1 MITLNDVDEIPPVIS
16 PLTGV
21 SYQRSTPIVPI
32 PLVATDNS
40 GSVTLQVNGLPA
52 GLTFDMTGSQII
64 GTTPATSGNY
74 PIQVVAIDQ
83 AGNQT
88 TVQFTLCWRLLLLV
102 VVQVPLT
109 VLVEQEQAYQ
119 KIIVLT
125 VISHQAIMMVAVEMS
140 ENL

>member
-1 MITLNDVDEIPPVIS
+1 MNDIDEIPPVIS

-21 SYQRSTPIVPI
+21 SYQPSTPIVPI

-64 GTTPATSGNY
+64 GTTPATPGSY

-88 TVQFTLCWRLLLLV
+88 TVQFTL
-102 VVQVPLT
+102 T
-109 VLVEQEQAYQ
+109 VMAPPAPSSSSSSSYRSGGAGVSLPKDNCPNGDFSSSYYDGSCGNE
-119 KIIVLT
+119 
-125 VISHQAIMMVAVEMS
+125 
-140 ENL
+140 